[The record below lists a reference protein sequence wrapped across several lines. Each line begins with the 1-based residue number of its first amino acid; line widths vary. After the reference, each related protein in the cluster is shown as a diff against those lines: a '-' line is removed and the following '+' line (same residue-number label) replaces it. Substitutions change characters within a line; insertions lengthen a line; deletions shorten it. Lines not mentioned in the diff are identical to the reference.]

1 MVRNLSYVRIIIFR
15 SKEYMDKTPV
25 AVAHSKS
32 AGSSEIS
39 SCNYAARAFGVS
51 SGTLLLLL
59 FLFYYGINI

>member
-1 MVRNLSYVRIIIFR
+1 MCFIR
-15 SKEYMDKTPV
+15 SKEYMDTTPV

-51 SGTLLLLL
+51 SGKHCIDTRHLMDTADT
-59 FLFYYGINI
+59 